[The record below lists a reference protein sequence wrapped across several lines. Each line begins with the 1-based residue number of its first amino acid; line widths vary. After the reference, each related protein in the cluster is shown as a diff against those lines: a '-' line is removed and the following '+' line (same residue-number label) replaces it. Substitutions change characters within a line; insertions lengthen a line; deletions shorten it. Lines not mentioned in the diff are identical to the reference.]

1 MLSTKPNRCQHC
13 KERFSEAERGHK
25 LHSACIEPWMA
36 ARKLKEASKQAK
48 EQKARAKVEK
58 AKDRAKREKLKTN
71 GKRKAEAQAALNRW
85 VVHGRDVDQPCISCG
100 RHHQGIY
107 HAGHYRSRGSAPHLA
122 LDPRNLHKQCA
133 PCNLYLHGNL
143 IEYRAG
149 LIRRYGLEYVEA
161 LESDQGTK
169 HYTGTDYD
177 AIKALARADLRAL
190 KGDWKPAHTAVA
202 AEDDEPYPDD
212 TY

>member
-1 MLSTKPNRCQHC
+1 MSRCKHC
-13 KERFSEAERGHK
+13 KLKFAPEDAGKR
-25 LHSACIEPWMA
+25 LHNDCIDPWMA
-36 ARKLKEASKQAK
+36 EFREKQAK
-48 EQKARAKVEK
+48 KAQAKRKAVLKVEK

-71 GKRKAEAQAALNRW
+71 GQRKADAQRELNRW
-85 VVHGRDVDQPCISCG
+85 IVHGRDADQPCISCG
-100 RHHQGIY
+100 RHHTGIN

-122 LDPRNLHKQCA
+122 LDPRNVHKQCA
-133 PCNLYLHGNL
+133 PCNLFLHGNL

-177 AIKALARADLRAL
+177 AIKAKARADLKQL
-190 KGDWKPAHTAVA
+190 KEQA
-202 AEDDEPYPDD
+202 
-212 TY
+212 

>member
-1 MLSTKPNRCQHC
+1 MISTKPNRCAHC
-13 KERFSEAERGHK
+13 RERMPADKARHK
-25 LHSACIEPWMA
+25 LHEECIADWLAVQKAKA
-36 ARKLKEASKQAK
+36 ATKAAK

-58 AKDRAKREKLKTN
+58 AMDKKRKEAIKTN
-71 GKRKAEAQAALNRW
+71 GQRKADAQRELNRW
-85 VVHGRDVDQPCISCG
+85 VVHGRDADQPCISCG

-143 IEYRAG
+143 IQYRLG

-177 AIKALARADLRAL
+177 AIKAQARADLKQL
-190 KGDWKPAHTAVA
+190 KEQA
-202 AEDDEPYPDD
+202 
-212 TY
+212 